1 VIEID
6 GSYGEG
12 GGQIVRTACSL
23 AVLTHSDVRIFNIR
37 LSRPAPGLRPQHLL
51 GVTALAE
58 FSGGHLGG
66 ASVGSTELLLRPG
79 RVSTGDLH
87 LKLATAGSIPLIL
100 QTLIPASLNRSES
113 VTVGFDGG
121 ATDTPFAPPLD
132 YLSHVFLWFLER
144 MGIGVEIA
152 ISRRGYYPKGGAR
165 LSARIRPARPTPLS
179 LLDRG
184 KLTTISLI
192 SQASESLKMR
202 RVAERQLDG
211 ALNVPGLQSLPR
223 ECRSDYAPSISPGSS
238 MCIAAHFDNAA
249 LGASCLGAPG
259 KRAEEVGREAAQ
271 ALLAEI
277 ESGACLDRHMA
288 DQILLYLALAGG
300 QGPVTVAKITTHCKT
315 NMWVIEKF
323 LPGRFQVEGNLI
335 RWTTL

>member
-1 VIEID
+1 MIEID

-23 AVLTHSDVRIFNIR
+23 AVLTHSPVRIFNIR
-37 LSRPAPGLRPQHLL
+37 LRRPAPGLRPQHLL

-58 FSGGHLGG
+58 FSGGRLEG
-66 ASVGSTELLLRPG
+66 ADVGSTELLLHPG
-79 RVSTGDLH
+79 SVSTGELQ

-113 VTVGFDGG
+113 VMVGFDGG

-132 YLSHVFLWFLER
+132 YLRHVFLWFLER
-144 MGIGVEIA
+144 MGISVDIA
-152 ISRRGYYPKGGAR
+152 IARRGYYPKGGAR
-165 LSARIRPARPTPLS
+165 LSAQMKPARPRPLS

-184 KLTTISLI
+184 KLRAIFLI

-211 ALNVPGLQSLPR
+211 ALGVSGLQSLPR
-223 ECRSDYAPSISPGSS
+223 ECSSDYAPSISPGSS
-238 MCIAAHFDNAA
+238 ICIAAHFDNSV
-249 LGASCLGAPG
+249 LGASCLGALA
-259 KRAEEVGREAAQ
+259 KRAEEVGREAAE

-288 DQILLYLALAGG
+288 DQILLYMALAGG
-300 QGPVTVAKITTHCKT
+300 RGSVTVAEITTHCRT

-323 LPGRFQVEGNLI
+323 LPGRFHVDANLI
-335 RWTTL
+335 RWVPS